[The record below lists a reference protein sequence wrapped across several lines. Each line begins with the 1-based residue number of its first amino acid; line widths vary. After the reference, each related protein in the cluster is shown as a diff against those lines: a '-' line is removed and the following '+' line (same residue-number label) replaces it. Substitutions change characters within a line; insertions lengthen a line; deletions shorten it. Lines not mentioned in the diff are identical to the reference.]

1 MAKNQVQ
8 YQKGYS
14 LIELFNDYGT
24 EVQCI
29 SALFSWKWP
38 QGFRCPECSSTRY
51 CTLESRKIY
60 QCNHCHHQTSLTSGT
75 IFLILNYH

>member
-24 EVQCI
+24 EAQCTA
-29 SALFSWKWP
+29 ALFSWK
-38 QGFRCPECSSTRY
+38 
-51 CTLESRKIY
+51 
-60 QCNHCHHQTSLTSGT
+60 
-75 IFLILNYH
+75 